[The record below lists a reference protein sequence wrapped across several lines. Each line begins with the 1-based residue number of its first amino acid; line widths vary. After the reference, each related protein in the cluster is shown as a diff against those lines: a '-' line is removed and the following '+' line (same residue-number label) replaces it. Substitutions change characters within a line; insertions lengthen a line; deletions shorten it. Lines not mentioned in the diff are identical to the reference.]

1 MEANSLKT
9 CYNVLNL
16 MLNNKVIMVH
26 AKKYGE
32 SGPAL
37 VIIHGLFGNADNWHS
52 IAQSLAE
59 HFTVYCL
66 DLPNHGASSPLEDA
80 TYPKMASAILAWA
93 NAAKLTSFYL
103 LGHSMGGKVAMQ
115 MAAMAKPNQVKK
127 LIIADIS
134 PVNYQPGH
142 TEIFKGLKAVNE
154 ADIQSRKQADTIL
167 SQFEPSLPIRQFLL
181 KNLTKK
187 DNNFSLVIS
196 LDNIANSY
204 ATILKKPEISAPI
217 DTPTLFI
224 KGEKSNYII
233 ADYQNAIMALF
244 PNAEFKMIPGTG
256 HWLHAEKPAAFT
268 GLVKRFLS
276 K

>member
-9 CYNVLNL
+9 CYNRLNS
-16 MLNNKVIMVH
+16 MLNNKVIMIH
-26 AKKYGE
+26 AKQYGE

-66 DLPNHGASSPLEDA
+66 DLPNHGKSSALEEAS
-80 TYPKMASAILAWA
+80 YPKMASAILAWA
-93 NAAKLTSFYL
+93 NSTQLSSFSL

-134 PVNYQPGH
+134 PVDYQPGH
-142 TEIFKGLKAVNE
+142 TEIFKGLKAIDQ
-154 ADIQSRKQADTIL
+154 ADLQSRKQADTLL

-181 KNLTKK
+181 KNLTKTDK
-187 DNNFSLVIS
+187 GLSLVLS

-204 ATILKKPEISAPI
+204 ATILQKPEITTPI

-224 KGEKSNYII
+224 KGEKSNYIV
-233 ADYQNAIMALF
+233 ADYQSAIMALF
-244 PNAEFKMIPGTG
+244 PNAEFKMIPDTG
-256 HWLHAEKPAAFT
+256 HWLHAEKPAVFT

>member
-1 MEANSLKT
+1 M
-9 CYNVLNL
+9 
-16 MLNNKVIMVH
+16 IH
-26 AKKYGE
+26 AKQYGE
-32 SGPAL
+32 AGPAL

-52 IAQSLAE
+52 IAQSLTE

-66 DLPNHGASSPLEDA
+66 DLPNHGHSSPLEDA
-80 TYPKMASAILAWA
+80 SYPKMATAILDWA
-93 NAAKLTSFYL
+93 NSTKLTSFCL

-115 MAAMAKPNQVKK
+115 MAAMAQPNQITK

-134 PVNYQPGH
+134 PVDYQPGH
-142 TEIFKGLKAVNE
+142 TEIIKGLKAINQ

-167 SQFEPSLPIRQFLL
+167 AQFEPSLPIRQFLL

-187 DNNFSLVIS
+187 EEGLRLMIS

-204 ATILKKPEISAPI
+204 PTILKKPEIVAAI

-233 ADYQNAIMALF
+233 ADYQSAIMTLF
-244 PNAEFKMIPGTG
+244 PNAEFKMIPATG